1 MRTRPETTSAA
12 APTPADMDDGLA
24 DLLAFDPV
32 PMARRSA
39 RGWTVARQRAFI
51 AALAHYGVVSDA
63 ARAVGMSVRSAYAL
77 RLRPGAESFDAA
89 WMCAQEEAMRDRK
102 GEVLDRALNGDPVS
116 PLIGGKPAR
125 VPRDLSL
132 GKQLR
137 VFTALGRE
145 QVGRDARAQRPRRTG
160 NGTATAPPIVRRST
174 RPTAKPLRRP
184 TNSARRQSNGWTTL
198 CKDAARHAA
207 PACGFGCYR
216 SPGML
221 CRGSTCRPR

>member
-1 MRTRPETTSAA
+1 MRTRPET
-12 APTPADMDDGLA
+12 APAPVSTPANIDDGLA

-77 RLRPGAESFDAA
+77 RLKPGAESFDIA

-102 GEVLDRALNGDPVS
+102 GEALDRALNGDPVS
-116 PLIGGKPAR
+116 TLIGGEPAR
-125 VPRDLSL
+125 VRRDLSL

-145 QVGRDARAQRPRRTG
+145 QVGRDARAKAAQDRQWHRDCAANRQALDQADREAAAQADEQRRAAEQWLDEAAQRRRASRG
-160 NGTATAPPIVRRST
+160 DGARVR
-174 RPTAKPLRRP
+174 L
-184 TNSARRQSNGWTTL
+184 L
-198 CKDAARHAA
+198 
-207 PACGFGCYR
+207 
-216 SPGML
+216 
-221 CRGSTCRPR
+221 

>member
-116 PLIGGKPAR
+116 PLIGRKPAR

-145 QVGRDARAQRPRRTG
+145 QVGRDARAKAAQDRQWHRDCAANRQALDQADREAAAQADEQRKAAEQWLEEAMQRRRASRG
-160 NGTATAPPIVRRST
+160 ACVRIR
-174 RPTAKPLRRP
+174 L
-184 TNSARRQSNGWTTL
+184 L
-198 CKDAARHAA
+198 
-207 PACGFGCYR
+207 
-216 SPGML
+216 
-221 CRGSTCRPR
+221 

>member
-145 QVGRDARAQRPRRTG
+145 QVGRDARAKAAQDRQWHRDCAANRQALDQADRE
-160 NGTATAPPIVRRST
+160 ATAQADEQRKAAEQWLDDAMQRRRASRGACVRIR
-174 RPTAKPLRRP
+174 L
-184 TNSARRQSNGWTTL
+184 L
-198 CKDAARHAA
+198 
-207 PACGFGCYR
+207 
-216 SPGML
+216 
-221 CRGSTCRPR
+221 